1 VQSLGSGFLIDPA
14 GYIITNEHVV
24 QRAAEMKIHVTT
36 SDGKTYDARYIAGD
50 SERDLA
56 LIKIE
61 NKGQFSFIS
70 LNDLS
75 PNLLGETVLVLGN
88 PLGYGISVSRGI
100 LSANKRTIVM
110 ENLEFKD
117 LVQTDAAINPGNSG
131 GPVIDLSGK
140 LVGISSVKMAYTPQG
155 VPT

>member
-1 VQSLGSGFLIDPA
+1 
-14 GYIITNEHVV
+14 
-24 QRAAEMKIHVTT
+24 
-36 SDGKTYDARYIAGD
+36 
-50 SERDLA
+50 
-56 LIKIE
+56 
-61 NKGQFSFIS
+61 
-70 LNDLS
+70 
-75 PNLLGETVLVLGN
+75 VLVLGN

-155 VPT
+155 VPTQGIGFAIVASTVRDKVQEFTKIARGEPAPARTGGKPVARD